1 MSRRG
6 RAASARAGI
15 RREIAPPGWA
25 SPGPARTESSSDAGA
40 GARTDASSGPP
51 APPPGGASDT
61 AHSVVSGIA
70 RSPERDACPACGSVE
85 YRTLFSATDRLFR
98 TTDRRFEVVECAGCG
113 LVRLYPRPAPDELA
127 AYYPGD
133 YWYTPAG
140 GLAGRLEQA
149 YRRLVLRD
157 HARFVRRAIRV
168 AGGSGPVLDVGC
180 GSGLLLSLLKQD
192 GARVLGLE
200 TSPKAASMAWRV
212 NGIPCACGD
221 LAHAPFPEGSC
232 SVVTMFH
239 VLEHLAK
246 PAEYVAAAH
255 RLLAHD
261 GRLVVQSPN
270 VACWQFLLLGELW
283 RGLDVPRHLI
293 DFRASDLEALLDS
306 CGFEVVRRK
315 HFSLRDNPSAFATSV
330 APGLDPALR
339 PALAGPERPALKL
352 MKSMLYMAL
361 VAAAIPFSALEAA
374 CRAGATVMLEA
385 KKK

>member
-1 MSRRG
+1 MG
-6 RAASARAGI
+6 EGGQPGSARAGM
-15 RREIAPPGWA
+15 RATPAGTAA
-25 SPGPARTESSSDAGA
+25 SGDARA
-40 GARTDASSGPP
+40 GARTDASSGLSEPP
-51 APPPGGASDT
+51 SGHTSD
-61 AHSVVSGIA
+61 AARPAGCGIA

-98 TTDRRFEVVECAGCG
+98 TTDRTFEVIECAVCG

-133 YWYTPAG
+133 YWYTPG
-140 GLAGRLEQA
+140 RGLAGRLEQA

-157 HARFVRRAIRV
+157 HARFVRRAIRD
-168 AGGSGPVLDVGC
+168 AGVSGFVLDVGC
-180 GSGLLLSLLKQD
+180 GSGLLLSRLKPD

-200 TSPKAASMAWRV
+200 TSPKAASIAWRA

-221 LAHAPFPEGSC
+221 LARAPFPDGSC

-246 PAEYVAAAH
+246 PAEYVASAH
-255 RLLAHD
+255 RLLAQD

-315 HFSLRDNPSAFATSV
+315 HFSLRDNPSAFATSI

-339 PALAGPERPALKL
+339 PALAGRERPTLNL
-352 MKSMLYMAL
+352 MKSVLYMAL
-361 VAAAIPFSALEAA
+361 VAAAVPFSALEAA

-385 KKK
+385 RKK